1 MLDLWLPEASV
12 STRHRRAADA
22 SPGALW
28 DAARTI
34 RLQDTRRL
42 GRLVGWR
49 IPGVEGGLTYHEL
62 FRTYPF
68 AVLEESEHRLVS
80 GLWGKIWTFAPEYA
94 HPDTPEALAARDQ
107 PGKVKVP
114 FAPRGQP

>member
-80 GLWGKIWTFAPEYA
+80 GLCGKIWTFARDYA
-94 HPDTPEALAARDQ
+94 HLDTPDPLPAGGQ
-107 PGKVKVP
+107 PGTGKGP
-114 FAPRGQP
+114 LPPRG